1 MGSLYIGSSL
11 PIGEPSKIENR
22 LIIVSTTVLALAA
35 GIALAQSNPTIG
47 SVSASNLKDV
57 KFTWVVENA
66 NQRELAKINTDF
78 ANSMRFRRS
87 LVELEE
93 PFKLRMESTVEDS
106 TVIFIVNGPRKLIRV
121 PRTGLVQRQDVSTAP
136 GKRQTF
142 FDFGLL
148 TPSLFQNYFTGTF
161 VRTEN
166 MGDLTGTLVYDVKY
180 IPSLRDTTRHRIW
193 VDRNKKVMMRREWYG
208 QDGTLRATFRY
219 GGHTQNGG
227 VWIPARVTV
236 YNADN
241 VAAGTSR
248 FESVVANRGIDD
260 ARFSVN

>member
-1 MGSLYIGSSL
+1 M
-11 PIGEPSKIENR
+11 GEPSTTENR
-22 LIIVSTTVLALAA
+22 LISVSTTVLALAA
-35 GIALAQSNPTIG
+35 GIALGQSNPTIG
-47 SVSASNLKDV
+47 SVTAANLKDV

-87 LVELEE
+87 LVELKE

-106 TVIFIVNGPRKLIRV
+106 TIVFIVNGPRKLIRV
-121 PRTGLVQRQDVSTAP
+121 PRTGLVQRQDVSRAP

-148 TPSLFQNYFTGTF
+148 TPSLFQNYFTATF
-161 VRTEN
+161 IRTEAR
-166 MGDLTGTLVYDVKY
+166 GDLAGTLVFDVKY
-180 IPSLRDTTRHRIW
+180 VPSLQDKTRHRIW
-193 VDRNKKVMMRREWYG
+193 VDRTKKVMMKREWYG

-219 GGHTQNGG
+219 GGHTQSGG
-227 VWIPARVTV
+227 VWIPGRITV

-248 FESVVANRGIDD
+248 FDDVVANRGIDD